1 MDPFPFQTMGK
12 VLIFIGT
19 LIVLIGILLYY
30 GEKIPFLGH
39 LPGDIII
46 KRKNFTFYLPI
57 TTLIILNIV
66 IYLFYRFLK
75 K

>member
-1 MDPFPFQTMGK
+1 MEPIPFQTLGK

-19 LIVLIGILLYY
+19 LIMLLGVLFYY
-30 GEKIPFLGH
+30 GNKIPLLGH

-46 KRKNFTFYLPI
+46 KRKNFTFYFPI

-66 IYLFYRFLK
+66 IYLFYRLLK
-75 K
+75 R